1 MTACMT
7 AVTAYLEEDGVPAE
21 ELELVHLGHGE
32 RHHGV
37 VVIDRV
43 LHDQPVGPLLLIQDR
58 RGKLITEEKH
68 RLDKTKDVILLQ
80 KVTKLYETSTL
91 GHSRKRK

>member
-1 MTACMT
+1 MT

-37 VVIDRV
+37 VVIDGV

-58 RGKLITEEKH
+58 RGKLITEEKR

>member
-21 ELELVHLGHGE
+21 ELELGHGE

-37 VVIDRV
+37 VVIDGV

-80 KVTKLYETSTL
+80 EVTKLYETSTL